1 MITPTSMII
10 ATLLVPLESPWWVR
24 VLGNVFTL
32 GSTTQVTLILNDI
45 VCNLNW
51 IEFKTLN
58 LFQVHWLKFN
68 FLSDTWNG
76 IKISISIELKSNS
89 IEEKWDAN
97 WCKRYWKPTCEYGV
111 EKKPLKIHK
120 SKKAHFHFS
129 LFGNWLNRFLI
140 WNCYPK
146 GQLMIP
152 KSILPKLAPMNH
164 HHWNN

>member
-1 MITPTSMII
+1 MIIPTSMILV
-10 ATLLVPLESPWWVR
+10 TLLVPLESPWR
-24 VLGNVFTL
+24 IRMLDNVFTL
-32 GSTTQVTLILNDI
+32 GLTTQVTSVLNGI

-68 FLSDTWNG
+68 FFSNTWNE
-76 IKISISIELKSNS
+76 IKIKIS
-89 IEEKWDAN
+89 IEEKWYAN
-97 WCKRYWKPTCEYGV
+97 WCKRYWKHACEYGV

-140 WNCYPK
+140 WNCHPK

-152 KSILPKLAPMNH
+152 KSILPKLVPMNH
-164 HHWNN
+164 RHWNN